1 MKNLKDKVWEVVDP
15 DDNFDPVFTY
25 WRYNEIIEH
34 YFWYWCSAM
43 EESGKKHLISKDA
56 CVLDWIVINWATEVT
71 INRGENMCKCKP
83 SVDVKI
89 VYLEN
94 YNGGPDD
101 EPLKYEKDGDSGFDL
116 RVAASYAIAP
126 GSVIIVKTGIKV
138 AVPQGYELQ
147 VRTRSGSPVK
157 RGFVVANSPG
167 TVDSGYRGEVGVIV
181 HNISDDFVFID
192 QGERIAQGVICPV
205 YQANFIKVEELDE
218 TERGEN
224 GYNSTGVK

>member
-1 MKNLKDKVWEVVDP
+1 MTDLKDKVWEVVDP

-25 WRYNEIIEH
+25 WTYDQIIGH
-34 YFWYWCSAM
+34 YLGYWCQSMVEA
-43 EESGKKHLISKDA
+43 GKGHLISKDA
-56 CVLDWIVINWATEVT
+56 CVLDWIIVNWATEVKL
-71 INRGENMCKCKP
+71 NRGENMCKCKP
-83 SVDVKI
+83 KVDVKI

-101 EPLKYEKDGDSGFDL
+101 EPMKYEKDGDSGFDL
-116 RVAASYAIAP
+116 RADMAYDISP
-126 GSVIIVKTGIKV
+126 GGVIIVKTGIKV

-147 VRTRSGSPVK
+147 VRTRSGSPINK
-157 RGFVVANSPG
+157 GFVVANSPG
-167 TVDSGYRGEVGVIV
+167 TVDSGYRGQVGVIV
-181 HNISDDFVFID
+181 QNISDEYVYIEP
-192 QGERIAQGVICPV
+192 GERIAQGVICPV